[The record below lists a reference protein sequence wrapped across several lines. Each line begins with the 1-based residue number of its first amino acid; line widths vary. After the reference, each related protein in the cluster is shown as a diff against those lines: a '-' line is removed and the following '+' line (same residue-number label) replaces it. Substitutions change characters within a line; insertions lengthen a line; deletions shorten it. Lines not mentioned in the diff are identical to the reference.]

1 MRMNTSH
8 RRQWDI
14 FCRVIDNYGDIGVSW
29 RLARQLVAEHGVAVR
44 LWVDRMAS
52 LHALCPQVQ
61 AEASRQV
68 VEGVEVFNMADES
81 AFARPSEVVAN
92 VVADVVVEAFGCG
105 LPPNYVAAMAARAV
119 KPLWIILEYL
129 SAEPWVRDHHGLP
142 SPHPQ
147 LNLPRYFFF
156 PGCSEGTGGVLREAD
171 LLVRRDAF
179 DAAHEDR
186 RWAWWSRMG
195 FDAPPPEALIVSL
208 FAYPHAPFAALLDAC
223 AKGETPVVMVV
234 PEGSLA
240 ERVRADYATGGKN
253 LELRYVPFVPQADYD
268 TLLWACDV
276 NFVRGEDSFVRA
288 QWAGRPF
295 VWHIYPQAENAH
307 VAKLNAFLERYG
319 ETLPAP
325 ARHAVR
331 GLWGAW
337 NGVAGAAP
345 VVPLAEAWRA
355 FTRELPAQRQGLRQW
370 QDGLV
375 RIGDVAGNLIQF
387 SQKVI

>member
-1 MRMNTSH
+1 MNTSH

-44 LWVDRMAS
+44 LWVDRIAS

-68 VEGVEVFNMADES
+68 VEGVEVFDMADES
-81 AFARPSEVVAN
+81 AFAQPAEVAT
-92 VVADVVVEAFGCG
+92 DVVIEAFGCG
-105 LPPNYVAAMAARAV
+105 LPPNYVAAMAGRAA
-119 KPLWIILEYL
+119 KPVWIILEYL

-147 LNLPRYFFF
+147 LNLSRYFFF
-156 PGCSEGTGGVLREAD
+156 PGFTEGTGGVLREVD
-171 LLVRRDAF
+171 LLTRRDAF
-179 DAAHEDR
+179 DAAAVDHQR
-186 RWAWWSRMG
+186 AWWSRMG
-195 FDAPPPEALIVSL
+195 FAAPPLDALTVSL

-223 AKGETPVVMVV
+223 ACGETPVVMVV
-234 PEGSLA
+234 PEGLLA
-240 ERVRADYATGGKN
+240 HQVRAAYAMGRKN

-268 TLLWACDV
+268 ALLWACDV

-307 VAKLNAFLERYG
+307 AVKMNAFLDLYG
-319 ETLPAP
+319 NTLPLFS
-325 ARHAVR
+325 RQAVR
-331 GLWGAW
+331 GLWEAW
-337 NGVAGAAP
+337 NGAADALP

-355 FTRELPAQRQGLRQW
+355 FTCELAAQRQGLRQW
-370 QDGLV
+370 QDRLV
-375 RIGDVAGNLIQF
+375 CIGDVAGNLIQF
-387 SQKVI
+387 IGKVI